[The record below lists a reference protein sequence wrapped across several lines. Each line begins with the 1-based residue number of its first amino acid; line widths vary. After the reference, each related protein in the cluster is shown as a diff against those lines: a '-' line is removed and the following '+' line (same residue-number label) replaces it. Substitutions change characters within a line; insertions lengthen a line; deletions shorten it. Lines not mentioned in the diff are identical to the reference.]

1 MIQALKKHFLPNKYG
16 WWFVQTNIC
25 KRNIFF
31 NFKKL
36 EIKRHNSIMQ
46 HTKRILKLVVCLAS
60 TLLITSSAINQEVP
74 HQIKWFA
81 EVHAD
86 SSNASFPAPELSV
99 EYDSDN
105 IIIKSNG
112 IPTFEFI
119 EKTPNAL
126 QVQSHNWFIRRN
138 PVPADTF
145 TQIPL
150 LGTVAFTTTGLPIYG
165 PNEAERPDP
174 YGDPYV
180 NQILDFCHGHTG
192 GQGDYHFHAAPEC
205 LIQHPDGSEEH
216 YNIVGFA
223 LDGYPLVAHYKSVLD
238 ASGNPILDANGK
250 TQFDWLETSGY
261 EPTPDYKRQVIE
273 NGGIST
279 YAWDNYNY
287 DINRANRTLDEGNG
301 RLLSDKIIVGGL
313 SEKEFFNF
321 DYAYFVAG
329 EFPYFIAKY
338 RGQTNIRGVSDAGP
352 SRPDGTK
359 PPADKEDGTKPPKD
373 GDTKPPADKEDA
385 AKPPKDGDTKPPA
398 DKENG
403 TKPPKDEESSS
414 QIIFSNTE
422 AVNLNSSFDLHLSLS
437 GDFRIAGWQTDITYN
452 PEVLRLLSVTGG
464 KILADAFFQ
473 EGTID
478 NEAGR
483 LEGLSS
489 ALLGQGTISTPGVLL
504 SLTFESLKEGESV
517 IRLENT
523 IFSDDMSEEQKI
535 SLPDKLIRVVS
546 SIPCDVNADG
556 ITNIFDLI
564 LVAQKFGQKNVS
576 DRADTNNDGEIN
588 IFDLIIVAQCFG
600 QSAAPTTL
608 KEPISMFSMVNNW
621 VQLAEQES
629 DGSAEFKKGTTV
641 LRGILESLKPKKT
654 ALMANYPNPFN
665 PETWIPYHLSQDSEV
680 IINIYDTTGK
690 IIRSLDMGFQSFGYY
705 ASRDNSAYWDGR
717 TENGEQVSSGT
728 YFYQINAGGYTETR
742 KMVILK

>member
-31 NFKKL
+31 NLKKL

-126 QVQSHNWFIRRN
+126 QVQSHNWFIPRN

-359 PPADKEDGTKPPKD
+359 PPADKEDG
-373 GDTKPPADKEDA
+373 A
-385 AKPPKDGDTKPPA
+385 
-398 DKENG
+398 
-403 TKPPKDEESSS
+403 KPPKDEESSS

-452 PEVLRLLSVTGG
+452 PEVLQLLSVAGG
-464 KILADAFFQ
+464 EILADAFFQ

-523 IFSDDMSEEQKI
+523 IFSDDTSEEQKI

-576 DRADTNNDGEIN
+576 GRADTNNDGEIN

-608 KEPISMFSMVNNW
+608 QEPISMFSMVNNW

-641 LRGILESLKPKKT
+641 LRRILESLKPKKT

>member
-31 NFKKL
+31 NLKKL

-126 QVQSHNWFIRRN
+126 QVQSHNWFIPRS

-273 NGGIST
+273 NGGTST
-279 YAWDNYNY
+279 YAWDSYNY

-301 RLLSDKIIVGGL
+301 RLLSDKIIAGGL

-373 GDTKPPADKEDA
+373 
-385 AKPPKDGDTKPPA
+385 
-398 DKENG
+398 
-403 TKPPKDEESSS
+403 EESSS

-452 PEVLRLLSVTGG
+452 PEVLRLLSVAGG
-464 KILADAFFQ
+464 EILADAFFQ

-576 DRADTNNDGEIN
+576 GRADTNNDGEIN

>member
-1 MIQALKKHFLPNKYG
+1 
-16 WWFVQTNIC
+16 
-25 KRNIFF
+25 
-31 NFKKL
+31 
-36 EIKRHNSIMQ
+36 MQ

-126 QVQSHNWFIRRN
+126 QVQSHNWFIPRS

-373 GDTKPPADKEDA
+373 GETKPPADKED
-385 AKPPKDGDTKPPA
+385 
-398 DKENG
+398 G

-452 PEVLRLLSVTGG
+452 PEVLRLLSVAGG
-464 KILADAFFQ
+464 EILADAFFQ
-473 EGTID
+473 KGTID

-576 DRADTNNDGEIN
+576 GRADTNNDGEIN

-608 KEPISMFSMVNNW
+608 QEPISMFSMVNNW

>member
-1 MIQALKKHFLPNKYG
+1 
-16 WWFVQTNIC
+16 
-25 KRNIFF
+25 
-31 NFKKL
+31 
-36 EIKRHNSIMQ
+36 MQ

-126 QVQSHNWFIRRN
+126 QVQSHNWFIPRN

-216 YNIVGFA
+216 YNIVGFS

-359 PPADKEDGTKPPKD
+359 PPADKEDAAKPPKD
-373 GDTKPPADKEDA
+373 GDTTKPPADKEDA
-385 AKPPKDGDTKPPA
+385 S
-398 DKENG
+398 
-403 TKPPKDEESSS
+403 KPPKDEESSS

-452 PEVLRLLSVTGG
+452 PEVLRLLSVAGG
-464 KILADAFFQ
+464 EILADAFFQ

-517 IRLENT
+517 IQLENT

-576 DRADTNNDGEIN
+576 GRADTNNDGEIN

-728 YFYQINAGGYTETR
+728 YFYQINAGDYTETR

>member
-1 MIQALKKHFLPNKYG
+1 
-16 WWFVQTNIC
+16 
-25 KRNIFF
+25 
-31 NFKKL
+31 
-36 EIKRHNSIMQ
+36 MQ

-126 QVQSHNWFIRRN
+126 QVQSHNWFIPRN

-273 NGGIST
+273 NGDIST
-279 YAWDNYNY
+279 YAWENYNY

-359 PPADKEDGTKPPKD
+359 PPADKEDGTQPPKD
-373 GDTKPPADKEDA
+373 GDTKPPADKEDG
-385 AKPPKDGDTKPPA
+385 P
-398 DKENG
+398 
-403 TKPPKDEESSS
+403 KPPKDEESSS

-464 KILADAFFQ
+464 EILADAFFQ

-478 NEAGR
+478 NETGR

-564 LVAQKFGQKNVS
+564 LVAQKFGQKNISGRV
-576 DRADTNNDGEIN
+576 DTNNDGEIN

-608 KEPISMFSMVNNW
+608 KEPISIFSMVNNW

-641 LRGILESLKPKKT
+641 LRRILESLKPKKT

>member
-31 NFKKL
+31 NLKKL

-126 QVQSHNWFIRRN
+126 QVQSHNWFIPRT

-250 TQFDWLETSGY
+250 TQFAWLETSGY

-273 NGGIST
+273 NGGTST
-279 YAWDNYNY
+279 YAWDSYNY

-373 GDTKPPADKEDA
+373 
-385 AKPPKDGDTKPPA
+385 
-398 DKENG
+398 
-403 TKPPKDEESSS
+403 EESSS

-437 GDFRIAGWQTDITYN
+437 GDFRIAGCQTDITYN
-452 PEVLRLLSVTGG
+452 PEVLQLLSVAGG
-464 KILADAFFQ
+464 EILADAFFQ

-556 ITNIFDLI
+556 VTNIFDLI

-576 DRADTNNDGEIN
+576 GRADTNNDGEIN

>member
-31 NFKKL
+31 NLKKL

-126 QVQSHNWFIRRN
+126 QVQSHNWFIPRN

-301 RLLSDKIIVGGL
+301 RLLS
-313 SEKEFFNF
+313 
-321 DYAYFVAG
+321 
-329 EFPYFIAKY
+329 
-338 RGQTNIRGVSDAGP
+338 
-352 SRPDGTK
+352 
-359 PPADKEDGTKPPKD
+359 
-373 GDTKPPADKEDA
+373 
-385 AKPPKDGDTKPPA
+385 
-398 DKENG
+398 
-403 TKPPKDEESSS
+403 
-414 QIIFSNTE
+414 
-422 AVNLNSSFDLHLSLS
+422 
-437 GDFRIAGWQTDITYN
+437 
-452 PEVLRLLSVTGG
+452 
-464 KILADAFFQ
+464 
-473 EGTID
+473 
-478 NEAGR
+478 
-483 LEGLSS
+483 
-489 ALLGQGTISTPGVLL
+489 
-504 SLTFESLKEGESV
+504 
-517 IRLENT
+517 
-523 IFSDDMSEEQKI
+523 
-535 SLPDKLIRVVS
+535 
-546 SIPCDVNADG
+546 
-556 ITNIFDLI
+556 
-564 LVAQKFGQKNVS
+564 
-576 DRADTNNDGEIN
+576 
-588 IFDLIIVAQCFG
+588 
-600 QSAAPTTL
+600 
-608 KEPISMFSMVNNW
+608 
-621 VQLAEQES
+621 
-629 DGSAEFKKGTTV
+629 
-641 LRGILESLKPKKT
+641 
-654 ALMANYPNPFN
+654 
-665 PETWIPYHLSQDSEV
+665 
-680 IINIYDTTGK
+680 
-690 IIRSLDMGFQSFGYY
+690 
-705 ASRDNSAYWDGR
+705 
-717 TENGEQVSSGT
+717 
-728 YFYQINAGGYTETR
+728 
-742 KMVILK
+742 